1 MGGEQRA
8 AGRRRAG
15 AKAAVVP
22 QSARHYRAVTPTV
35 SPPDRLSPDIWRRA
49 CEQRGMMTT
58 AQRMNELAPL
68 HYEQVRQVHKEKQGF
83 FSIYTLPSLAWTD
96 LSSLT
101 DETSRTQKQPAFFGV
116 VAGPPR
122 MGVHSKRR
130 HTPVDVSATRST
142 SMSLTGRSSR
152 WFGT

>member
-1 MGGEQRA
+1 MSIPS
-8 AGRRRAG
+8 AGAPP

-68 HYEQVRQVHKEKQGF
+68 HYEQVRQVHK
-83 FSIYTLPSLAWTD
+83 D
-96 LSSLT
+96 LC
-101 DETSRTQKQPAFFGV
+101 V
-116 VAGPPR
+116 VARSISPQVASQALCETWSDSRCAAGLAPR
-122 MGVHSKRR
+122 ERCG
-130 HTPVDVSATRST
+130 
-142 SMSLTGRSSR
+142 GRWGAPCS
-152 WFGT
+152 WTVV